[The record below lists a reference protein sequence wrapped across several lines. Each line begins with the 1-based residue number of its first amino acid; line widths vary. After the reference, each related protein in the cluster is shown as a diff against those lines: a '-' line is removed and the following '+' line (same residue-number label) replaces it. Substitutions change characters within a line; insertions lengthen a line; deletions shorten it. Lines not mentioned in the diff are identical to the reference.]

1 MLVDYVSE
9 DNGCDGAVA
18 HFRNKTPRGS
28 ADEDGDGYDRGNGG
42 GCDDD
47 DGGADDDGHLR
58 NKTPQGSENNRDD

>member
-18 HFRNKTPRGS
+18 YFRNTTPWGS
-28 ADEDGDGYDRGNGG
+28 ADDDGDGYGSGDGG
-42 GCDDD
+42 GCGD
-47 DGGADDDGHLR
+47 DGGADNDGHLR